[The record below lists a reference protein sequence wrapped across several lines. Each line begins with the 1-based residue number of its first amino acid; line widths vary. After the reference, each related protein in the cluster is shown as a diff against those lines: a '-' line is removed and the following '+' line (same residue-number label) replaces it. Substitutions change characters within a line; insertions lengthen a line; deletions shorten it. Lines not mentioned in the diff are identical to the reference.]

1 MLAKNKEML
10 KKITQKIVLDGD
22 VEEVVTIITT
32 EDLKRREKCNGVE
45 AEEEG
50 EAREEGI
57 TIIITD
63 FMIIHSIV
71 SRTKIKKNNKE

>member
-1 MLAKNKEML
+1 ML

-22 VEEVVTIITT
+22 VEEAVTIITT
-32 EDLKRREKCNGVE
+32 EDLRRREKCNGVE
-45 AEEEG
+45 AEEEE

-63 FMIIHSIV
+63 FMIIRSIV